1 MKQNDQ
7 SNEKYTVNKIHG
19 APNTTFKDGKFQK
32 DYTVGKN
39 LER

>member
-19 APNTTFKDGKFQK
+19 APNTTFKDGKIS
-32 DYTVGKN
+32 
-39 LER
+39 ERLYSRKKP